1 MLHKDSSL
9 KISFALNDFAYRR
22 PMKYFIANTLFLN
35 DQTVP
40 LLDAQW
46 STKKEATTVP
56 CFRLYDMKYLWSCAD
71 QGSLDII
78 RTCYSSQAKK
88 MMECTSRQ
96 NSEAGMISKCAQIQV
111 STLEKLKIL
120 ACPKLKMQTILN

>member
-1 MLHKDSSL
+1 MIFD
-9 KISFALNDFAYRR
+9 YRR
-22 PMKYFIANTLFLN
+22 PMKYFIASTLFLN

-40 LLDAQW
+40 LLDGQW
-46 STKKEATTVP
+46 PTKKEATTVP
-56 CFRLYDMKYLWSCAD
+56 CFRLYDMKYLWSRAD

-96 NSEAGMISKCAQIQV
+96 NSEAGMKQIQV